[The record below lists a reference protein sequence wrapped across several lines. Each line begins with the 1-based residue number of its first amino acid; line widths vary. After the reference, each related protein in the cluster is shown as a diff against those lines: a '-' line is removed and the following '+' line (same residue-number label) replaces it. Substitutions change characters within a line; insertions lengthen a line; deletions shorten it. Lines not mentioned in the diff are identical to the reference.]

1 MATPTEILEL
11 VRDALK
17 ASGNL
22 PDSTTYIVQE
32 HDGDGLEGDIRLPV
46 VQVTPVTNVALN
58 EFNTDLSGYVT
69 DADGNQVGRIY
80 HAEYQMTVQID
91 VITVDGRTREDE
103 DIRNLSTAL
112 REALYWY
119 DSAGPSRQLAESIW
133 KFNVA
138 DGERV
143 DDTTTT
149 PTMRR
154 WRQDVDLW
162 TYEEFDTTEDYIVD
176 INLPPEDEIPQ

>member
-1 MATPTEILEL
+1 MATPTEILYH

-17 ASGNL
+17 ASGEL
-22 PDSTTYIVQE
+22 PSSTSYIVQE
-32 HDGDGLEGDIRLPV
+32 HDGGGIEGNLKLPV
-46 VQVTPVTNVALN
+46 VQITPVTSVNLN

-69 DADGNQVGRIY
+69 DENGNEVGRIY

-91 VITVDGRTREDE
+91 VITVDRRTSEDE
-103 DIRNLSTAL
+103 QIEQLSTNL
-112 REALYWY
+112 RNALYWY
-119 DSAGPSRQLAESIW
+119 DSAGPSRQLAESVW
-133 KFNVA
+133 KFSVE

-162 TYEEFDTTEDYIVD
+162 TYEEFDTTEDYIVNV
-176 INLPPEDEIPQ
+176 NLPNEDEIPQ

>member
-22 PDSTTYIVQE
+22 PSSTTYIVQE
-32 HDGDGLEGDIRLPV
+32 HDGDGVEGNVRLPV
-46 VQVTPVTNVALN
+46 VQVTPVTNVSLN
-58 EFNTDLSGYVT
+58 EFNTDLAGYVT
-69 DADGNQVGRIY
+69 DDAGNQVGRIY

-91 VITVDGRTREDE
+91 VITVDGRTSEDE

-112 REALYWY
+112 RDALYSY

-133 KFNVA
+133 KFTLA

-143 DDTTTT
+143 DDTATT

-162 TYEEFDTTEDYIVD
+162 THEEFDTTEDYISAV
-176 INLPPEDEIPQ
+176 NLPPEDEIPQ